1 MVVSK
6 SEYGYWSRAE
16 TLIRLALE
24 EDLPAR
30 DITTEAVL
38 PPGVRASAVIVA
50 KEDLTVSG
58 LGIAR
63 RVFEIVDPEVKW
75 QSNFDDSETAV
86 AGDVL
91 AGVEGTAA
99 SLMAAERTAL
109 NFLQHLSGIATTTQK
124 IVAKV
129 KGLPVTILDTRKTLP
144 GWRLLEKA
152 AVLHGGGTNHRFSLS
167 DSILIKDNHI
177 KLCSGVAKA
186 VERARAALPLRTRI
200 EVETTS
206 ASELEEA
213 LEAGADVVL
222 VDNTTP
228 ADLARAVAAVG
239 GRAAVEVSGGITTE
253 NVAAMARTGVS
264 MISLGALTHS
274 SRAVDI
280 SLKVL

>member
-1 MVVSK
+1 MVVSR
-6 SEYGYWSRAE
+6 SDYGYWSRAE
-16 TLIRLALE
+16 RLIRLALD
-24 EDLPAR
+24 EDLPSG

-38 PPGVRASAVIVA
+38 PRGVEAAAVIVA
-50 KEDLTVSG
+50 KEGLTVSG

-75 QSNFDDSETAV
+75 QSDLDDGETAI

-109 NFLQHLSGIATTTQK
+109 NFLQHLSGIATATQK

-129 KGLPVTILDTRKTLP
+129 RGLPVTILDTRKTLP

-152 AVLHGGGTNHRFSLS
+152 AVLHGGGANHRFSLS

-177 KLCSGVAKA
+177 RLCGGVARA
-186 VERARAALPLRTRI
+186 VERARAALPVRTRI
-200 EVETTS
+200 EVETTT

-222 VDNTTP
+222 VDNTT
-228 ADLARAVAAVG
+228 ATDLARAVEVVG

-253 NVAAMARTGVS
+253 NVVAMARTGVS

-280 SLKVL
+280 SLKIL

>member
-1 MVVSK
+1 MAVSK
-6 SEYGYWSRAE
+6 GDYGYWSRAE
-16 TLIRLALE
+16 RLIRLALD

-38 PPGVRASAVIVA
+38 PPGLKASAVLVA

-58 LGIAR
+58 LGVSR

-75 QSNFDDSETAV
+75 QSSLDDGEAAA

-91 AGVEGTAA
+91 AQVEGAA
-99 SLMAAERTAL
+99 DSLMAAERTAL
-109 NFLQHLSGIATTTQK
+109 NFLQHLSGIATATRK

-177 KLCSGVAKA
+177 KLCGGVAKA

-206 ASELEEA
+206 ASQIEEA

-222 VDNTTP
+222 VDNTTA
-228 ADLARAVAAVG
+228 ADLARAVTAVG
-239 GRAAVEVSGGITTE
+239 DRAAVEVSGGITAE
-253 NVAAMARTGVS
+253 NVVEMAHTWVS

-274 SRAVDI
+274 SMAVDI

>member
-16 TLIRLALE
+16 KLIRLALE

-30 DITTEAVL
+30 DITTAAVL

-75 QSNFDDSETAV
+75 QSKFDDGETAA

-91 AGVEGTAA
+91 VEVEGTAA

-109 NFLQHLSGIATTTQK
+109 NFLQHLSGIATMTQK

-144 GWRLLEKA
+144 GWRILEKA
-152 AVLHGGGTNHRFSLS
+152 AVLHGGGANHRFSLS
-167 DSILIKDNHI
+167 DSVLIKDNHI
-177 KLCSGVAKA
+177 KLCGGVAKA
-186 VERARAALPLRTRI
+186 VERARAVLPPRTRI

-206 ASELEEA
+206 AFELEEA

-222 VDNTTP
+222 VDNTTA

-239 GRAAVEVSGGITTE
+239 GRAAVEVSGGITME
-253 NVAAMARTGVS
+253 NVVAMARTGVS

>member
-1 MVVSK
+1 MVVSR
-6 SEYGYWSRAE
+6 SDYGYWSRAE
-16 TLIRLALE
+16 RLIRLALD
-24 EDLPAR
+24 EDLPSG

-38 PPGVRASAVIVA
+38 PRGVGAAAVIVA
-50 KEDLTVSG
+50 KEGLTVSG

-75 QSNFDDSETAV
+75 QSDLDDGETAV

-129 KGLPVTILDTRKTLP
+129 SGLPVTILDTRKTLP

-152 AVLHGGGTNHRFSLS
+152 AVLHGGGANHRFSLS

-177 KLCSGVAKA
+177 RLCGGVARA
-186 VERARAALPLRTRI
+186 VERARAALPVRTRI
-200 EVETTS
+200 EVETTT
-206 ASELEEA
+206 AAELEEA

-222 VDNTTP
+222 VDNTTA
-228 ADLARAVAAVG
+228 ADLSRAVAVVG
-239 GRAAVEVSGGITTE
+239 GRAAVEVSGGITAE
-253 NVAAMARTGVS
+253 NVVEMARTGVS

-280 SLKVL
+280 SLKIL

>member
-1 MVVSK
+1 MVVSR
-6 SEYGYWSRAE
+6 SDYGYWSRAE
-16 TLIRLALE
+16 RLIRLALD
-24 EDLPAR
+24 EDLPSG

-38 PPGVRASAVIVA
+38 PRGVEAAAVIVA
-50 KEDLTVSG
+50 KEGLTVSG

-75 QSNFDDSETAV
+75 QSDLDDGETAI

-109 NFLQHLSGIATTTQK
+109 NFLQHLSGIATATQK

-129 KGLPVTILDTRKTLP
+129 RGLPVTILDTRKTLP

-152 AVLHGGGTNHRFSLS
+152 AVLHGGGANHRFSLS

-177 KLCSGVAKA
+177 RLCGGVARA
-186 VERARAALPLRTRI
+186 VERARAALPVRTRI
-200 EVETTS
+200 EVETTT

-222 VDNTTP
+222 VDNTT
-228 ADLARAVAAVG
+228 ATDLARAVEVVG

-253 NVAAMARTGVS
+253 NVVAMARTGVS

-274 SRAVDI
+274 SRSVDI
-280 SLKVL
+280 SLKIL

>member
-1 MVVSK
+1 MMSR
-6 SEYGYWSRAE
+6 SEYAYWSRAD

-24 EDLPAR
+24 EDLPAG
-30 DITTEAVL
+30 DVTTEAVL
-38 PPGVRASAVIVA
+38 SPGMRARAVIAA

-58 LGIAR
+58 LAVAR

-75 QSNFDDSETAV
+75 ESSLGDGERAA

-91 AGVEGTAA
+91 AEVEGPAA
-99 SLMAAERTAL
+99 SIMAAERTAL
-109 NFLQHLSGIATTTQK
+109 NFLQHLSGIATATEAIT
-124 IVAKV
+124 AMV

-167 DSILIKDNHI
+167 DSVLIKDNHI
-177 KLCSGVAKA
+177 KLCGSVAVA
-186 VERARAALPLRTRI
+186 VEKARAALPLRTRI
-200 EVETTS
+200 EVETSS
-206 ASELEEA
+206 APEVEEA
-213 LEAGADVVL
+213 LESGADVVL

-228 ADLARAVAAVG
+228 ADLARAVRAVG
-239 GRAAVEVSGGITTE
+239 DRAAVEVSGGITAE
-253 NVAAMARTGVS
+253 NVVSMARTGVS